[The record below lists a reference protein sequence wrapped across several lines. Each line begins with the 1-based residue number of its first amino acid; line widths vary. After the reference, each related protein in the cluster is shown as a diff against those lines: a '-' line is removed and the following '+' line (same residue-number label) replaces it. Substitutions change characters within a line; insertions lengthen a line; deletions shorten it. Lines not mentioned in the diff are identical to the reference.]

1 MLENTRFGTENLSEN
16 QKNTRKTNATNFVYD
31 ILWSED
37 FYVMRYWYVTD
48 RQTVIQTDRTTYI
61 SDGGNSK

>member
-37 FYVMRYWYVTD
+37 FYVMKFWSVMD
-48 RQTVIQTDRTTYI
+48 KQTKLRNH
-61 SDGGNSK
+61 GH